1 MFAPVASARSVARAL
16 VAVLVAAAGAT
27 AYAAA
32 PPPAPSAAQ
41 AAELVRRVGA
51 AYAEESRGVIGFRS
65 HAVVRTS
72 PRFIRPD
79 QVEDA
84 WIVDVD
90 GRAARVRGGDATGP
104 AATGAA
110 VHQPYDVRY
119 ADEYRYALAPC
130 TGCTAGSIAVAY
142 DTDTHDAA
150 HGRGVIVVDERT
162 ARVLRLTAEP
172 YVVPRPATS
181 GMATTTWGP
190 TPAGWFPV
198 ATDGTF
204 SGRIGPFGGHAV
216 LTQQFTGYKRYPNV
230 TTAERDGAAH

>member
-1 MFAPVASARSVARAL
+1 MAL
-16 VAVLVAAAGAT
+16 VLIALLWVRVGSF
-27 AYAAA
+27 AYAADT
-32 PPPAPSAAQ
+32 PPSTSAASAAQ
-41 AAELVRRVGA
+41 LVRRVGA
-51 AYAEESRGVIGFRS
+51 AYADESRGVIGFRS

-79 QVEDA
+79 QVDDA
-84 WIVDVD
+84 WIVDID
-90 GRAARVRGGDATGP
+90 GRAARVRGGDPTGP

-130 TGCTAGSIAVAY
+130 TGCMAGSIAVVY

-181 GMATTTWGP
+181 GTVTTTWGP

-198 ATDGTF
+198 TTDGSF
-204 SGRIGPFGGHAV
+204 SGHLGPFGGHAV
-216 LTQQFTGYKRYPNV
+216 LTQQYTGYKRYPDV
-230 TTAERDGAAH
+230 ATAERDAPAP